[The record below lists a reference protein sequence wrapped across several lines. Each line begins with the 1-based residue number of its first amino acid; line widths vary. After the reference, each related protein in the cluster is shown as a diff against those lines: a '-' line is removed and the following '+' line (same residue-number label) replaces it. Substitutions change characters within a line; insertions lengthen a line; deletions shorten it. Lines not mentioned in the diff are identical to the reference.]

1 MKHLKFN
8 TQKYPFD
15 TLVGNLYEFPLH
27 TLNDSQDHSKGDIAM
42 DTDSQW
48 HNVFYDKLREGWPE
62 FISLYEEFIKNEI
75 FPLFVEEDNL
85 IYQKTPSFRVSQPE
99 GKAIYVPH
107 CDGDNLHKHPPGE
120 INVFMPL
127 TKAWGNNSM
136 FLESIPG
143 LGDYKPIEGQFGDL
157 FLFYG
162 NRQRHFNKFNDTN
175 QTRCSFDFRVI
186 PPCNYD
192 GSYSKGSATMNSKF
206 IVGEYYNT
214 ICK

>member
-1 MKHLKFN
+1 MKHFKFD
-8 TQKYPFD
+8 TKKYPFD
-15 TLVGNLYEFPLH
+15 ALVGDLYEFPLH
-27 TLNDSQDHSKGDIAM
+27 TLNDSQDHSKGDLAM

-48 HNVFYDKLREGWPE
+48 HNIFYNKLREGWPE
-62 FISLYEEFIKNEI
+62 FISLYEGFIKNEI
-75 FPLFVEEDNL
+75 FPLFTEENNL

-107 CDGDNLHKHPPGE
+107 CDGDDLHKHPPGE

-136 FLESIPG
+136 FLESLPG
-143 LGDYKPIEGQFGDL
+143 LGDYKPITGEFGDV

-192 GSYSKGSATMNSKF
+192 ESYSKGSATMNSKF
-206 IVGEYYNT
+206 IVGGYYN
-214 ICK
+214 IMNK

>member
-1 MKHLKFN
+1 MKHFKFD
-8 TQKYPFD
+8 TEKYPFD
-15 TLVGNLYEFPLH
+15 ALVGDLYEFSLH
-27 TLNDSQDHSKGDIAM
+27 TLNDSQDHSKGDLAM

-48 HNVFYDKLREGWPE
+48 HNIFYNKLREGWPE

-75 FPLFVEEDNL
+75 FSLFVEEDNL

-107 CDGDNLHKHPPGE
+107 CDGDDLHKHPPGE

-136 FLESIPG
+136 FLESLPG
-143 LGDYKPIEGQFGDL
+143 LGDYKPITGEFGDI

-162 NRQRHFNKFNDTN
+162 NRQRHFNKFNDTG

-192 GSYSKGSATMNSKF
+192 ESYNKGSATMNSKF
-206 IVGEYYNT
+206 IVGEYYN
-214 ICK
+214 IMGK